1 MKNKYIPTAAGL
13 YLNYLIHGM
22 GVLLI
27 TLNMAHLQEQWG
39 TDAAGVSIVI
49 SSLGIGKL
57 ATIVTGFLS
66 DRFGRKPFIYLG
78 ILSYLIFFVG
88 ILLTKNIY
96 LAYVFGIMAGL
107 ANSFLDSGTYP
118 ALMES
123 FPHSASRA
131 NVLIKAFVSA
141 GQFLLPF
148 IISLLIWANLWFGWS
163 FVIAAALFIL
173 SAIYLLKMPFPD
185 SQAAKKEEIPAA
197 QAAASAKP
205 QANKLDMVIFTLYG
219 YIGMATFYLVS
230 QWLAQYGQFVVG
242 MPYASAIKLLSI
254 YTVGSLVCVFVT
266 AAFVKE
272 VFSSAVAMIIY
283 TCLSM
288 VSLLL
293 VCLFPTPVMVTYMT
307 TAVTVKNITF
317 KEGETLICVP
327 LIGKTLDELLTNAQG
342 LVDAGADII
351 EWRVDHFTHV
361 REIPQVLAAL
371 AEIRHTLKALPLLFT
386 FRSKKEGGETEISD
400 EAYFELNRQAALSGL
415 VDVIDIELFND
426 EAQIRALVNDAHQA
440 GVKVIMSNHDFHK
453 TPAQEDIIY
462 RLRRMQDLGA
472 DLPKIAVMPQ
482 TPQDVLTLLSATLTM
497 KEKYATRPLIT
508 MSMGKSGGVSRVTGR
523 LFGSAMTFGTV
534 GQASAPGQIAI
545 SKLRE
550 LMDILS

>member
-148 IISLLIWANLWFGWS
+148 IISFLIWANLWFGWS
-163 FVIAAALFIL
+163 FVIAAGLFVL
-173 SAIYLLKMPFPD
+173 SGIYLLKMPFPD
-185 SQAAKKEEIPAA
+185 SQSAKKEEAPTA
-197 QAAASAKP
+197 QAEATARP

-242 MPYASAIKLLSI
+242 LPYASAIKLLSI

-272 VFSSAVAMIIY
+272 VFSSAIAMIIY
-283 TCLSM
+283 TGLSM
-288 VSLLL
+288 ISLLL
-293 VCLFPTPVMVTYMT
+293 VCLFPTPMMVTGFAFIIGFAAAGGVLQLGATIMAMSFPNGKCKATGIFYTAGSIASFTIPLITAKLSQISIASIMWFDFAIAVIGFVIALYIGYRQLQARAAQKVSR
-307 TAVTVKNITF
+307 TAVT
-317 KEGETLICVP
+317 
-327 LIGKTLDELLTNAQG
+327 A
-342 LVDAGADII
+342 
-351 EWRVDHFTHV
+351 
-361 REIPQVLAAL
+361 
-371 AEIRHTLKALPLLFT
+371 
-386 FRSKKEGGETEISD
+386 
-400 EAYFELNRQAALSGL
+400 
-415 VDVIDIELFND
+415 
-426 EAQIRALVNDAHQA
+426 
-440 GVKVIMSNHDFHK
+440 
-453 TPAQEDIIY
+453 
-462 RLRRMQDLGA
+462 
-472 DLPKIAVMPQ
+472 
-482 TPQDVLTLLSATLTM
+482 
-497 KEKYATRPLIT
+497 
-508 MSMGKSGGVSRVTGR
+508 
-523 LFGSAMTFGTV
+523 
-534 GQASAPGQIAI
+534 
-545 SKLRE
+545 
-550 LMDILS
+550 

>member
-39 TDAAGVSIVI
+39 TDAAGVSVVI

-57 ATIVTGFLS
+57 ATHRDRLPVGSLRSQALYLS
-66 DRFGRKPFIYLG
+66 WDPELPD
-78 ILSYLIFFVG
+78 LFVG

-148 IISLLIWANLWFGWS
+148 IISFLIWANLWFGWS
-163 FVIAAALFIL
+163 FVIAAALFVL
-173 SAIYLLKMPFPD
+173 SGIYLLKMPFPD
-185 SQAAKKEEIPAA
+185 SQAAKKEEAPTA
-197 QAAASAKP
+197 QAETAVRP

-242 MPYASAIKLLSI
+242 LPYASAIKLLSI

-272 VFSSAVAMIIY
+272 VFSSAIAMIIY
-283 TCLSM
+283 TGLSM
-288 VSLLL
+288 ISLLL
-293 VCLFPTPVMVTYMT
+293 VCLFPTPMMVTGFAFVIGFAAAGGVLQLGATIMAMSFPNGKGKATGIFYTAGSIASFTIPLITAKLSQISIASIMWFDFLIAVIGFGDRPVHRLSST
-307 TAVTVKNITF
+307 AGSGGAKVSRTAVT
-317 KEGETLICVP
+317 
-327 LIGKTLDELLTNAQG
+327 A
-342 LVDAGADII
+342 
-351 EWRVDHFTHV
+351 
-361 REIPQVLAAL
+361 
-371 AEIRHTLKALPLLFT
+371 
-386 FRSKKEGGETEISD
+386 
-400 EAYFELNRQAALSGL
+400 
-415 VDVIDIELFND
+415 
-426 EAQIRALVNDAHQA
+426 
-440 GVKVIMSNHDFHK
+440 
-453 TPAQEDIIY
+453 
-462 RLRRMQDLGA
+462 
-472 DLPKIAVMPQ
+472 
-482 TPQDVLTLLSATLTM
+482 
-497 KEKYATRPLIT
+497 
-508 MSMGKSGGVSRVTGR
+508 
-523 LFGSAMTFGTV
+523 
-534 GQASAPGQIAI
+534 
-545 SKLRE
+545 
-550 LMDILS
+550 

>member
-39 TDAAGVSIVI
+39 TDKAGVSIVI

-148 IISLLIWANLWFGWS
+148 IISFLIWANLWFGWS
-163 FVIAAALFIL
+163 FVIAAALFVL
-173 SAIYLLKMPFPD
+173 SGIYLLKMPFPD
-185 SQAAKKEEIPAA
+185 SQAAKKEEAPTA
-197 QAAASAKP
+197 QAETAVRP
-205 QANKLDMVIFTLYG
+205 QANKRDMVIFTLYG

-242 MPYASAIKLLSI
+242 LPYASAIKLLSI

-272 VFSSAVAMIIY
+272 VFSSAIAMIIY
-283 TCLSM
+283 TGLSM
-288 VSLLL
+288 ISLLL
-293 VCLFPTPVMVTYMT
+293 VCLFPTPMMVTGFAFVIGFAAAGGVLQLGATIMAMSFPNGKGKATGIFYTAGSIASFTIPLITAKLSQISIASIMWFDFLIAVIGFVIALYIGYRQLQARAAQKVSR
-307 TAVTVKNITF
+307 TAVT
-317 KEGETLICVP
+317 
-327 LIGKTLDELLTNAQG
+327 A
-342 LVDAGADII
+342 
-351 EWRVDHFTHV
+351 
-361 REIPQVLAAL
+361 
-371 AEIRHTLKALPLLFT
+371 
-386 FRSKKEGGETEISD
+386 
-400 EAYFELNRQAALSGL
+400 
-415 VDVIDIELFND
+415 
-426 EAQIRALVNDAHQA
+426 
-440 GVKVIMSNHDFHK
+440 
-453 TPAQEDIIY
+453 
-462 RLRRMQDLGA
+462 
-472 DLPKIAVMPQ
+472 
-482 TPQDVLTLLSATLTM
+482 
-497 KEKYATRPLIT
+497 
-508 MSMGKSGGVSRVTGR
+508 
-523 LFGSAMTFGTV
+523 
-534 GQASAPGQIAI
+534 
-545 SKLRE
+545 
-550 LMDILS
+550 

>member
-163 FVIAAALFIL
+163 FVIAAALFVL

-185 SQAAKKEEIPAA
+185 SQAAKKEETPTA
-197 QAAASAKP
+197 QTEASAKP
-205 QANKLDMVIFTLYG
+205 QANKLDMVVFTLYG

-293 VCLFPTPVMVTYMT
+293 VCLFPTPVMVTGF
-307 TAVTVKNITF
+307 AFV
-317 KEGETLICVP
+317 
-327 LIGKTLDELLTNAQG
+327 IGFAA
-342 LVDAGADII
+342 AGG
-351 EWRVDHFTHV
+351 
-361 REIPQVLAAL
+361 VL
-371 AEIRHTLKALPLLFT
+371 
-386 FRSKKEGGETEISD
+386 
-400 EAYFELNRQAALSGL
+400 Q
-415 VDVIDIELFND
+415 
-426 EAQIRALVNDAHQA
+426 
-440 GVKVIMSNHDFHK
+440 
-453 TPAQEDIIY
+453 
-462 RLRRMQDLGA
+462 LGA
-472 DLPKIAVMPQ
+472 TIMAMSFPNGKGKATGIFYTADSIASF
-482 TPQDVLTLLSATLTM
+482 TI
-497 KEKYATRPLIT
+497 PLIT
-508 MSMGKSGGVSRVTGR
+508 ARLSQISIASIMWFDFLIAVIGFVIALYIGYRQLQARAAQRVSRTSVT
-523 LFGSAMTFGTV
+523 A
-534 GQASAPGQIAI
+534 
-545 SKLRE
+545 
-550 LMDILS
+550 

>member
-148 IISLLIWANLWFGWS
+148 IISFLIWANLWFGWS
-163 FVIAAALFIL
+163 FVIAAGLFVL
-173 SAIYLLKMPFPD
+173 SGIYLLKMPFPD
-185 SQAAKKEEIPAA
+185 SQSAKKEEAPTA
-197 QAAASAKP
+197 QAEATARP

-242 MPYASAIKLLSI
+242 LPYASAIKLLSI

-272 VFSSAVAMIIY
+272 VFSSAIAMIIY
-283 TCLSM
+283 TGLSM
-288 VSLLL
+288 ISLLL
-293 VCLFPTPVMVTYMT
+293 VCLFPTPMMVTGFAFIIGFAAAGGVLQLGATIMAMSFPNGKGKATGIFYPAGSIASFTIPLITAKLSQISIASIMWFDFAIAVIGFVIALYIGYRQLQARAAQKVSR
-307 TAVTVKNITF
+307 TAVT
-317 KEGETLICVP
+317 
-327 LIGKTLDELLTNAQG
+327 A
-342 LVDAGADII
+342 
-351 EWRVDHFTHV
+351 
-361 REIPQVLAAL
+361 
-371 AEIRHTLKALPLLFT
+371 
-386 FRSKKEGGETEISD
+386 
-400 EAYFELNRQAALSGL
+400 
-415 VDVIDIELFND
+415 
-426 EAQIRALVNDAHQA
+426 
-440 GVKVIMSNHDFHK
+440 
-453 TPAQEDIIY
+453 
-462 RLRRMQDLGA
+462 
-472 DLPKIAVMPQ
+472 
-482 TPQDVLTLLSATLTM
+482 
-497 KEKYATRPLIT
+497 
-508 MSMGKSGGVSRVTGR
+508 
-523 LFGSAMTFGTV
+523 
-534 GQASAPGQIAI
+534 
-545 SKLRE
+545 
-550 LMDILS
+550 

>member
-39 TDAAGVSIVI
+39 TDKAGVSIVI

-148 IISLLIWANLWFGWS
+148 IISFLIWANLWFGWS
-163 FVIAAALFIL
+163 FVIAAALFVL
-173 SAIYLLKMPFPD
+173 SGIYLLKMPFPD
-185 SQAAKKEEIPAA
+185 SQAAKKEESPEP
-197 QAAASAKP
+197 QAETATRP

-242 MPYASAIKLLSI
+242 LPYASAIKLLSI

-272 VFSSAVAMIIY
+272 VFSSAIAMIIY
-283 TCLSM
+283 TGLSM
-288 VSLLL
+288 ISLLL
-293 VCLFPTPVMVTYMT
+293 VCLFPTPMMVTGFAFVIGFAAAGGVLQLGATIMAMSFPNGKGKATGIFYTAGSIASFTIPLITAKLSQISIASIMWFDFLIAVIGFVIALYIGYRQLQARAAQKVSR
-307 TAVTVKNITF
+307 TAVT
-317 KEGETLICVP
+317 
-327 LIGKTLDELLTNAQG
+327 A
-342 LVDAGADII
+342 
-351 EWRVDHFTHV
+351 
-361 REIPQVLAAL
+361 
-371 AEIRHTLKALPLLFT
+371 
-386 FRSKKEGGETEISD
+386 
-400 EAYFELNRQAALSGL
+400 
-415 VDVIDIELFND
+415 
-426 EAQIRALVNDAHQA
+426 
-440 GVKVIMSNHDFHK
+440 
-453 TPAQEDIIY
+453 
-462 RLRRMQDLGA
+462 
-472 DLPKIAVMPQ
+472 
-482 TPQDVLTLLSATLTM
+482 
-497 KEKYATRPLIT
+497 
-508 MSMGKSGGVSRVTGR
+508 
-523 LFGSAMTFGTV
+523 
-534 GQASAPGQIAI
+534 
-545 SKLRE
+545 
-550 LMDILS
+550 

>member
-1 MKNKYIPTAAGL
+1 M
-13 YLNYLIHGM
+13 
-22 GVLLI
+22 
-27 TLNMAHLQEQWG
+27 
-39 TDAAGVSIVI
+39 I

-148 IISLLIWANLWFGWS
+148 IISFLIWANLWFGWS
-163 FVIAAALFIL
+163 FVIAAALFVL
-173 SAIYLLKMPFPD
+173 SGIYLLKMPFPD
-185 SQAAKKEEIPAA
+185 SQAAKKEESPEPQAETAA
-197 QAAASAKP
+197 RP

-242 MPYASAIKLLSI
+242 LPYASAIKLLSI

-272 VFSSAVAMIIY
+272 VFSSAIAMIIY
-283 TCLSM
+283 TGLSM
-288 VSLLL
+288 ISLLL
-293 VCLFPTPVMVTYMT
+293 VCLFPTPMMVTGFAFVIGFAAAGGVLQLGATIMAMSFPNGKGKATGIFYTAGSIASFTIPLITAKLSQISIASIMWFDFLIAVIGFVIALYIGYRQLQARAAQKVSR
-307 TAVTVKNITF
+307 TAVT
-317 KEGETLICVP
+317 
-327 LIGKTLDELLTNAQG
+327 A
-342 LVDAGADII
+342 
-351 EWRVDHFTHV
+351 
-361 REIPQVLAAL
+361 
-371 AEIRHTLKALPLLFT
+371 
-386 FRSKKEGGETEISD
+386 
-400 EAYFELNRQAALSGL
+400 
-415 VDVIDIELFND
+415 
-426 EAQIRALVNDAHQA
+426 
-440 GVKVIMSNHDFHK
+440 
-453 TPAQEDIIY
+453 
-462 RLRRMQDLGA
+462 
-472 DLPKIAVMPQ
+472 
-482 TPQDVLTLLSATLTM
+482 
-497 KEKYATRPLIT
+497 
-508 MSMGKSGGVSRVTGR
+508 
-523 LFGSAMTFGTV
+523 
-534 GQASAPGQIAI
+534 
-545 SKLRE
+545 
-550 LMDILS
+550 